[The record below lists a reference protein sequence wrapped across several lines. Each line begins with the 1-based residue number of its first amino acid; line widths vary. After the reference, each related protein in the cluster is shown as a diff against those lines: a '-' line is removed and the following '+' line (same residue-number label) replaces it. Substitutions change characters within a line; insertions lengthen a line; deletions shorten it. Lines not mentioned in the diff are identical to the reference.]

1 MNNGEG
7 LPFFLFDT
15 RNKFS
20 RHMKGEKLLT
30 SKYYTIL
37 EICYIIHTL
46 YEVLLLLIFKNTW
59 N

>member
-1 MNNGEG
+1 
-7 LPFFLFDT
+7 
-15 RNKFS
+15 
-20 RHMKGEKLLT
+20 MKGQKLLT

-46 YEVLLLLIFKNTW
+46 YGVLLLLIFKNIW